1 MNKLSKIIAD
11 IVRENVDDAYFASS
25 NTPFRL
31 PLNPQVGNIVFQN
44 QIPHDRSVISGAQI
58 IALYVFFAYTK
69 DHLWLMI
76 DSSRPNTL
84 TWKSHFDFCC
94 YTRRSGELLY
104 GTSQKYCG
112 SCSLAPRWR
121 SCMRAQPSHPPT
133 CDQRRRRR
141 SRRSLLCAPAPG
153 TCLPIHR

>member
-44 QIPHDRSVISGAQI
+44 QIPHDRSVISGALI

-69 DHLWLMI
+69 DHFWLMI

-112 SCSLAPRWR
+112 SCHSSDSDSNKCTKNRYVPRKNKLF
-121 SCMRAQPSHPPT
+121 
-133 CDQRRRRR
+133 RRWYV
-141 SRRSLLCAPAPG
+141 L
-153 TCLPIHR
+153 H